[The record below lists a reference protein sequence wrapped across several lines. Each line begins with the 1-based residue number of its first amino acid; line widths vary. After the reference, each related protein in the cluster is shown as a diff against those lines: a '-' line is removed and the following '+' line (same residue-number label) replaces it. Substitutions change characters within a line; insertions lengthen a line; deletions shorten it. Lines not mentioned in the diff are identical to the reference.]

1 MELGEPRMEE
11 GSQGKVVAVLTDP
24 AVVSVRVRTTQATSL
39 AQPDVRAAMASPAW
53 TAEEI
58 LTFVATS
65 EPPFH
70 ALIDTG
76 ALITGMDNVDVARFL
91 LDKGLPHVDACVYL
105 DEFDR
110 QKIVVRGNP
119 APQSLHEVGVPV
131 ERRFVFYDQIHHT
144 GIDIPHAV
152 NARAAVTIGK
162 DMTLREYSQGAFPR
176 RHPLHLCMSLMRGV
190 MSDTCCAGC
199 WRMRGIGCG
208 QTIVALLTP
217 EVASLV
223 ANSATTHSAVQDVL
237 AWLFENGIWSEQ
249 TQFKHLCVQDLAHLW
264 RRRAFNR
271 LLAASEPGITNTR
284 RARLANLSHTECVKV
299 FSEAVS
305 FALPTTLSPP
315 ERFSQFVQRQSKL

>member
-1 MELGEPRMEE
+1 M
-11 GSQGKVVAVLTDP
+11 LTDP

-176 RHPLHLCMSLMRGV
+176 GAPAAPLYVAHAWCHVGHVLC
-190 MSDTCCAGC
+190 
-199 WRMRGIGCG
+199 
-208 QTIVALLTP
+208 
-217 EVASLV
+217 
-223 ANSATTHSAVQDVL
+223 
-237 AWLFENGIWSEQ
+237 
-249 TQFKHLCVQDLAHLW
+249 
-264 RRRAFNR
+264 R
-271 LLAASEPGITNTR
+271 LLAH
-284 RARLANLSHTECVKV
+284 ARHRMWADDRGSAHTGG
-299 FSEAVS
+299 
-305 FALPTTLSPP
+305 
-315 ERFSQFVQRQSKL
+315 R